1 MQLQN
6 PRQRYQFKS
15 IYNKIDTLRS
25 NGRKAVVDGKY
36 SDAKAKYNRL
46 SEMEVCDAARKEA
59 DVDNELGELRTLK
72 GKQEISVEIVAGV
85 GANKPLY
92 KVNSDSRPV
101 NYGERCQWI
110 FGHQGNPFKKRSIRP
125 YFKIGFEGTKPDRS
139 RDPFEGHS

>member
-92 KVNSDSRPV
+92 KVNSDSSPV
-101 NYGERCQWI
+101 NYSERCQWI
-110 FGHQGNPFKKRSIRP
+110 LGHQGKSI
-125 YFKIGFEGTKPDRS
+125 
-139 RDPFEGHS
+139 